1 MDPDAS
7 ISLTMPL
14 PLRTVP
20 MIFLTEPILVYRLE
34 CTLAHPLLPWL
45 LHMLVRFKK
54 RPDVECLPA
63 PDVPVDAPIKSKFE
77 AAAVQRAGTGFSEGT
92 KVDSCSL
99 DIPDRQFA
107 RHCDV

>member
-20 MIFLTEPILVYRLE
+20 MMFLTELTLVYRLE
-34 CTLAHPLLPWL
+34 CTLAHPLLSWL

-77 AAAVQRAGTGFSEGT
+77 AAAVQRARTAVSAGTN
-92 KVDSCSL
+92 VDSCSL
-99 DIPDRQFA
+99 DTPDGHFA